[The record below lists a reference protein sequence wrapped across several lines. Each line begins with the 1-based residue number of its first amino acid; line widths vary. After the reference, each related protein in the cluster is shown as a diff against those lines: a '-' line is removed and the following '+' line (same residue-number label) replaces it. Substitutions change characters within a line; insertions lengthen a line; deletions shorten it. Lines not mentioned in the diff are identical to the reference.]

1 MFYLFIFPPEC
12 NVENFRRNKESLV
25 EGWCVRFH
33 SYLPWSTYFLNKLPL
48 VGFGWN
54 IVVVLSVFLAQSYTF
69 FTEYLGCILSGGT
82 GKNGSTIAVSE
93 PGKSSL
99 LAYVLSTFFRV
110 WLALALLRNPHIYL
124 VMDAKHR
131 LFCHANNRL
140 ISALSCL
147 SELMSTLTFSTLFHR
162 GTRNIQTVL
171 LVAGPYLSCLCLCD
185 LSCRWSSWA
194 GWIALASCCLEPW
207 PLPSTPLL
215 EFHLWESFCVEEPAK
230 MDPRWLY
237 VFYPPSLRF

>member
-124 VMDAKHR
+124 VMDAKHLVCFATR
-131 LFCHANNRL
+131 ITSNICTV
-140 ISALSCL
+140 LSVWTNVDFDIFHSFSSWNAKYPNCPL
-147 SELMSTLTFSTLFHR
+147 GGWSVPVLLMSVTFP
-162 GTRNIQTVL
+162 
-171 LVAGPYLSCLCLCD
+171 VAGVVELVELLLRPVAWNLDPYHLRHYWNFIYENHSAWR
-185 LSCRWSSWA
+185 SRQK
-194 GWIALASCCLEPW
+194 WIHGGCM
-207 PLPSTPLL
+207 
-215 EFHLWESFCVEEPAK
+215 F
-230 MDPRWLY
+230 
-237 VFYPPSLRF
+237 FYPPSLRF